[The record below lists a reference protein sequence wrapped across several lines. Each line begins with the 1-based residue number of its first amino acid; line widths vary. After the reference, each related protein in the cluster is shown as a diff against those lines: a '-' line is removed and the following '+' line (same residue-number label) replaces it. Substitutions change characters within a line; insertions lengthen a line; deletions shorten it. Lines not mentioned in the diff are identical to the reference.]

1 MMHLGIALALLAGWG
16 PHHPA
21 EATAAAPTASPD
33 AVCIRAWKEA
43 PYRNYG
49 YDHIVAIH
57 NGCPRAVQCT
67 VTTSVNAH
75 PAPAT
80 VAAGRTARVLT
91 FRGAPTRDFRA
102 TIRCSPQP

>member
-1 MMHLGIALALLAGWG
+1 MTHLGIALALLVGWG
-16 PHHPA
+16 PWSPA
-21 EATAAAPTASPD
+21 EPIAPTPTASPD

-57 NGCPRAVQCT
+57 NGCPRAVQCS
-67 VTTSVNAH
+67 VTTSVNAR

-91 FRGAPTRDFRA
+91 YRGAPTRDFRA
-102 TIRCSPQP
+102 TIRCSRQR